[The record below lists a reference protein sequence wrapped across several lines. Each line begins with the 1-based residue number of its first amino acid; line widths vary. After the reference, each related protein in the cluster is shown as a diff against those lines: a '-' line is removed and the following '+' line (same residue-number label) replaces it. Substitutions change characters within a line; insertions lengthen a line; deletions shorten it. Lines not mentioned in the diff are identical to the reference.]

1 MNESPYPGT
10 KLVLADGGEPE
21 ASSEPAEGDDAA
33 ADDAAAD
40 DAAADDAAADES
52 TDGEA
57 TDDGETYEPDSSG
70 DATASDVTAGDST
83 DAELAGSED
92 SDNGE
97 ATRPPAFAVPGA
109 PAEPLDEMPLP
120 DRARELEEW
129 ATKLSTI
136 TPAALDHFA
145 YQHAWIVT
153 GAGFGW
159 WRGAEA
165 LRTLIRV
172 DEKMQS
178 RFDVGR
184 EHEAQAR
191 AALAEVERK
200 SSS

>member
-1 MNESPYPGT
+1 M
-10 KLVLADGGEPE
+10 A
-21 ASSEPAEGDDAA
+21 
-33 ADDAAAD
+33 
-40 DAAADDAAADES
+40 
-52 TDGEA
+52 
-57 TDDGETYEPDSSG
+57 
-70 DATASDVTAGDST
+70 
-83 DAELAGSED
+83 
-92 SDNGE
+92 
-97 ATRPPAFAVPGA
+97 
-109 PAEPLDEMPLP
+109 LP
-120 DRARELEEW
+120 DRASELEEW
-129 ATKLSTI
+129 AKKLDKI